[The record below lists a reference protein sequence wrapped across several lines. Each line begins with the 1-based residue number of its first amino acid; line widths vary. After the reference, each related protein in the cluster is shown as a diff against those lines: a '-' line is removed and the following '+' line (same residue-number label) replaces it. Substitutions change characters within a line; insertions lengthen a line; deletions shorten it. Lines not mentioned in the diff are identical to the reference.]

1 MQRDLVI
8 SARAGDHE
16 AFTAL
21 IGGAIDRLYAVA
33 RLIVRDDDRARD
45 AVQDALLRAWTGLPG
60 LRDPDRFDAWL
71 QRLLVHACYRA
82 ARQERSRRIIEI
94 HVDVDGASRDAQG
107 GLALRDQLERGFL
120 RLSPD
125 QRAVLVLHYYLDLTD
140 AAAGPCSAGW
150 IRRAL
155 MLPPLSQGIVPFGLF
170 VRKRRR
176 LGLVRGDRLVDQVL
190 VWVAQ
195 LPGVSL
201 EDLGFV

>member
-1 MQRDLVI
+1 MQRDLVLR
-8 SARAGDHE
+8 ARAGDHE

-71 QRLLVHACYRA
+71 HRLLVHACYRA
-82 ARQERSRRIIEI
+82 ARQERSRRIVEI
-94 HVDVDGASRDAQG
+94 HVDADGASRDAQG
-107 GLALRDQLERGFL
+107 SLALRDQLERGFL

-140 AAAGPCSAGW
+140 AAAAEALSIPVGTLKS
-150 IRRAL
+150 RLNRATQAL
-155 MLPPLSQGIVPFGLF
+155 RAALQANERAAELTRESI
-170 VRKRRR
+170 
-176 LGLVRGDRLVDQVL
+176 
-190 VWVAQ
+190 A
-195 LPGVSL
+195 
-201 EDLGFV
+201 